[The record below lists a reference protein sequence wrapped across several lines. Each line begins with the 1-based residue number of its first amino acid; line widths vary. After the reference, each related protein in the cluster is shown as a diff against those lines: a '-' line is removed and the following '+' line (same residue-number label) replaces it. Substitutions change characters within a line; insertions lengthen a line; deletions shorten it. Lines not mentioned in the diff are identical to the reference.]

1 MNIQTQCC
9 GLILLSV
16 LFQFY
21 SRYKRIHLNTER
33 AFGRAFLVTF
43 LSITLDILSI
53 VAITYMDVLPLWLVT
68 LICKTYLV
76 SLVGTALCSLLYI
89 YADVYTKDSKYTRM
103 VRWYTAYAGI
113 GMVLIYM
120 LPIGVHIERSKSIIF
135 TYGAR
140 VNVTYV
146 FSVSIFLLNIYFIIH
161 KRNHINPQRRDAVLV
176 WMGFWILA
184 AGVQFFKNSILIVGF
199 ASAIGIMILYLKLE
213 NPQMNLDRRTGLFN
227 QSALT
232 EYLDRMSEK
241 NQMSGVLNLYFE
253 RGYQHHM
260 QTDTGEI
267 VSLEVC
273 RYLSGIPG
281 TTSFKIAE
289 GEIVLLIH
297 DTEDA
302 QTIMAGIRERFGKAW
317 DKEGSAILHPH
328 GIYVPRLDMLEDIK
342 DVFYLFRYARER
354 NKENW
359 DNDFLMT
366 DDTLIRAMYR
376 EKEMEQMILDAME
389 NDRIEVFYQPI
400 FSTRENR
407 FVSAEALVRMR
418 DEDGRMIPPGEFIE
432 IAERNGMIIRLGEI
446 VFENVCRFIR
456 ENDIIQYGVEYIE
469 VNLSVVQCA
478 YTNLAADYIRIME
491 RYEILPKYIN
501 LEITE
506 SASLGAKG
514 ILLDNMKC
522 LINYGVEFSLD
533 DFGTGQSN
541 LNYIV
546 DMPVEIVKFDRDM
559 TNAYFENKKAKY
571 VMSAAMHMIHGMNL
585 EIVSEGI
592 ETEEQ
597 FESMRN
603 LGIQYIQGFYFSR
616 PLPETEY
623 LEFIK
628 RNNTAS

>member
-1 MNIQTQCC
+1 M
-9 GLILLSV
+9 
-16 LFQFY
+16 
-21 SRYKRIHLNTER
+21 
-33 AFGRAFLVTF
+33 
-43 LSITLDILSI
+43 
-53 VAITYMDVLPLWLVT
+53 
-68 LICKTYLV
+68 
-76 SLVGTALCSLLYI
+76 VG
-89 YADVYTKDSKYTRM
+89 
-103 VRWYTAYAGI
+103 WYTAIACIGI
-113 GMVLIYM
+113 ILIYM
-120 LPIGVHIERSKSIIF
+120 LPIGIHMERDKSIIF
-135 TYGAR
+135 TYGAS
-140 VNVTYV
+140 VNVTYLV
-146 FSVSIFLLNIYFIIH
+146 CVSIFLLNIYFIIH
-161 KRNHINPQRRDAVLV
+161 KRKYINPQRRDAVLI

-184 AGVQFFKNSILIVGF
+184 AGVQFVRNRILIVGF

-227 QSALT
+227 QSALI
-232 EYLDRMSEK
+232 EYLERMFEK

-260 QTDTGEI
+260 QSDTGES

-273 RYLSGIPG
+273 QYLSGIPG
-281 TTSFKIAE
+281 TTPFKIAE
-289 GEIVLLIH
+289 GEFVLLLH
-297 DTEDA
+297 DTDEA
-302 QTIMAGIRERFGKAW
+302 EAIIAGIRDRFVKGW

-328 GIYVPRLDMLEDIK
+328 GIYVPRLEMLEDIK
-342 DVFYLFRYARER
+342 DVFYLFRYVRER

-359 DNDFLMT
+359 DNDFLLV
-366 DDTLIRAMYR
+366 DDTLIRGMYR
-376 EKEMEQMILDAME
+376 EREMEQMILDAME
-389 NDRIEVFYQPI
+389 NERIEVFYQPI

-418 DEDGRMIPPGEFIE
+418 DEDGRMIPPGEFIQ
-432 IAERNGMIIRLGEI
+432 IAEKNGMIIRLGEI
-446 VFENVCRFIR
+446 VFENVCRFIK
-456 ENDIIQYGVEYIE
+456 ENEIIQYGVEYIE

-478 YTNLAADYIRIME
+478 YANLAEDFIRIME
-491 RYEILPKYIN
+491 RYEIPPRYIN

-571 VMSAAMHMIHGMNL
+571 VMSAAMHMIHGMDL

-597 FESMRN
+597 FESMRD
-603 LGIQYIQGFYFSR
+603 LGIQYIQGFYFSK
-616 PLPETEY
+616 PLPEAEY
-623 LEFIK
+623 LEFMK
-628 RNNTAS
+628 HNNTAS